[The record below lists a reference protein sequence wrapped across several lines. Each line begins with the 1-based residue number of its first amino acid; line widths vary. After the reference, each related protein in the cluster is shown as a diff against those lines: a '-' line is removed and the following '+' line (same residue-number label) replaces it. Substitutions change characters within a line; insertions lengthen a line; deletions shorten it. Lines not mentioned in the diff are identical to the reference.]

1 MNQLGES
8 NWIGPSRL
16 GHSQAAGLFRLDSM
30 DTDTSRRART
40 NKHEHRQAV
49 WAWHGQSYITWV
61 GGAHHQNLAQ
71 QQARVHRWSGLIRD
85 IEVFVTRVVV
95 DWVQPLADRELLK
108 RPLGMK
114 MSPTAITAIT
124 RVRGSLKWTTSERG
138 SHIDSQ
144 PCRREL
150 VAWKIGKQNPCLGG
164 QHDNACTSG
173 VSWLIAGHEVVI
185 IVVFQWPEA
194 NGDLAGSQS
203 GSGVRVK
210 NTPKMWGEI
219 LESGWLC

>member
-1 MNQLGES
+1 MKMVQWINWVSQIELGRVDS
-8 NWIGPSRL
+8 IIVKLRDCLGWTQWIRTRAG
-16 GHSQAAGLFRLDSM
+16 GHEQTSM
-30 DTDTSRRART
+30 STG
-40 NKHEHRQAV
+40 RQCV
-49 WAWHGQSYITWV
+49 TWHGQSYITWV

-71 QQARVHRWSGLIRD
+71 QQARVHRWSGSIRD

-95 DWVQPLADRELLK
+95 DRVQPLADRELLK
-108 RPLGMK
+108 RPLGMT

-185 IVVFQWPEA
+185 IVVF
-194 NGDLAGSQS
+194 
-203 GSGVRVK
+203 
-210 NTPKMWGEI
+210 
-219 LESGWLC
+219 